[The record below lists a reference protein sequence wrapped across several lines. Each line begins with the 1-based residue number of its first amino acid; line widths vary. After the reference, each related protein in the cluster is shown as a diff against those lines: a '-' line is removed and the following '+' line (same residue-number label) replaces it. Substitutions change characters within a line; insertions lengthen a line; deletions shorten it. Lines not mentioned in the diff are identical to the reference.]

1 MPINEP
7 DISVYQYLREME
19 RFIMEKAQR
28 NHLMAFEFIKDDEQR
43 TAVQRKNNEVKAA
56 VKRLVTQY
64 CFFLDSDRKAA
75 VKFTDDELNAL
86 LAVHNMRKRDHKES
100 IETLI
105 SFSAGSEATYTVENF
120 MARDLKALQAFMAL
134 VEEMKTL

>member
-19 RFIMEKAQR
+19 RFSTEKAQR
-28 NHLMAFEFIKDDEQR
+28 NHLMAFEFIKSDDQR
-43 TAVQRKNNEVKAA
+43 TAVQNKNSAIKSA
-56 VKRLVTQY
+56 VKRLVTNY
-64 CFFLDSDRKAA
+64 CVFLDGGRKVA
-75 VKFTDDELNAL
+75 VKFTDEELNAL

-100 IETLI
+100 IETFRT
-105 SFSAGSEATYTVENF
+105 FSAGDEAITAVEDL

-134 VEEMKTL
+134 VAEMKTL

>member
-1 MPINEP
+1 MPIHEP

-19 RFIMEKAQR
+19 RFVLEKAQR
-28 NHLMAFEFIKDDEQR
+28 NHLMAFEFIKNDDQR
-43 TAVQRKNNEVKAA
+43 TAVQNKNNAVKAA

-64 CFFLDSDRKAA
+64 CVFLDGDRKVA
-75 VKFTDDELNAL
+75 VKFSDDELNAL

-105 SFSAGSEATYTVENF
+105 SFSAGSEAITAVEDL

-134 VEEMKTL
+134 VAEMKTL